1 MAAEAKAEQETIGGS
16 LANSPSKQKN
26 SENCPR
32 TAGSRE
38 VQEVREEREVE
49 VEVEGGSKKRS
60 STR

>member
-1 MAAEAKAEQETIGGS
+1 MAAEAEAEQETIGGS

-38 VQEVREEREVE
+38 VREEREVE